1 MRFLAILAL
10 SLPLMGSPAGAE
22 PPPAEQKR
30 LEARTRFRAGD
41 FAGAIE
47 TARTGLALLGDDQ
60 SQPRLRAGLLQW
72 MGLGAN
78 ALGDLS
84 TARAQLEE
92 SLTHYRTAGDARAT
106 AAVLN
111 DLAAV
116 YGQQSDRTQQLAVL
130 VEAHRIF
137 EELGE
142 PRGRAALANSLGNY
156 YAEVG
161 EPAKALPFHEG

>member
-1 MRFLAILAL
+1 M
-10 SLPLMGSPAGAE
+10 
-22 PPPAEQKR
+22 
-30 LEARTRFRAGD
+30 EARAQFRAGD
-41 FAGAIE
+41 FTGAIA
-47 TARTGLALLGDDQ
+47 TARAGLTLLGDDS
-60 SQPRLRAGLLQW
+60 SQPKLRAGLLQW
-72 MGLGAN
+72 IGLGAN
-78 ALGDLS
+78 ALGDLP
-84 TARAQLEE
+84 TARARLEE
-92 SLTHYRTAGDARAT
+92 SLAHYRSAGDARAI

-156 YAEVG
+156 YAEVR
-161 EPAKALPFHEG
+161 EPTKALPFHEESVALRRAMGDAGYLADGLQNLGVTCAN